1 MTANRMIFLLMLTYE
16 WLYSP
21 FFFIE
26 MEPASRF
33 WSKEHRKSS
42 KNFKKTSK
50 KTIKLQKIN
59 KKYIYHLNDGKPYDF
74 KNLKI
79 LHRLNDGKPYN
90 NIKKDSKRTK

>member
-1 MTANRMIFLLMLTYE
+1 MTANRMIFLLMPTYE

-42 KNFKKTSK
+42 KNFKKSLK
-50 KTIKLQKIN
+50 KMKISPPEMTAN
-59 KKYIYHLNDGKPYDF
+59 GNILF
-74 KNLKI
+74 KIQIN
-79 LHRLNDGKPYN
+79 
-90 NIKKDSKRTK
+90 